1 MDRTRPNFGSCRR
14 SSARVAVVDLAEEVA
29 FPLKELGSLLR
40 ETQTFLSSRESSC
53 GDISVSL

>member
-1 MDRTRPNFGSCRR
+1 MDARPNFGSCRR
-14 SSARVAVVDLAEEVA
+14 SGARVAVVDLAEEVA

-40 ETQTFLSSRESSC
+40 KTQPFLSSRESSC